1 MRASII
7 SVGTELT
14 NGQILNKNAQWL
26 AEKLD
31 LLGIITD
38 FQISTPDQKE
48 NILSALRLCEDS
60 DLLFITGGLGPTTD
74 DFTREVVAEWAAH
87 KLIFDE
93 KSWQRIHDILTP
105 RRIPIREMQRQQCYF
120 PEGSTILV
128 NSAGTANGYKFKRGK
143 QIVFVLPGPPKEIE
157 SIWKSEIETDM
168 EKITASLDPWVTYS
182 WNTMGLGE
190 SEIAFK
196 TEEALKN
203 ITIEKSYRVHLPY
216 VEVKVSFHR
225 SKAAQ
230 YKTAVDA
237 VDLAL
242 LPWTISKNKED
253 LNKNLNL
260 FLQNYDSIYV
270 QDDLTQNFF
279 FSRFE
284 ENLKFLLKL
293 DKKILFASNPVTSNF
308 SASLNDYLILKVIEK
323 NSKAYLCIEQNK
335 DSVKRITEV
344 HLVTPYD
351 SFYFEKGQEITRDRR
366 LRYLAEL
373 VLIETHRFLLQQT
386 KETI

>member
-38 FQISTPDQKE
+38 FQISTPDQKG
-48 NILSALRLCEDS
+48 NILSALRVCENS

-128 NSAGTANGYKFKRGK
+128 NSAGTANGYRFSRGK

-196 TEEALKN
+196 TEEALKSFS
-203 ITIEKSYRVHLPY
+203 IEKSYRVHLPY

-225 SKAAQ
+225 SQ
-230 YKTAVDA
+230 TAKYRTA
-237 VDLAL
+237 LETVDLAL

-253 LNKNLNL
+253 LNKKLNL
-260 FLQNYDSIYV
+260 FLQNYELICV

-279 FSRFE
+279 FSRLE

-293 DKKILFASNPVTSNF
+293 QKKVLFTSSPVASNFPTP
-308 SASLNDYLILKVIEK
+308 LNDYLMIKVIEE
-323 NSKAYLCIEQNK
+323 NSKAYLRIEQNK
-335 DSVKRITEV
+335 DSVKRTTEIN
-344 HLVTPYD
+344 LATPYD
-351 SFYFEKGQEITRDRR
+351 SFYFEKGQEITRERR

-373 VLIETHRFLLQQT
+373 ALIETHRFLLQQD